1 MSDSRAVIPPP
12 TSTFASFQAQQARIV
27 MEGRLNKLKGR
38 GLGKSWVP
46 QHFVLKADA
55 FYYTPNKI
63 FSHKQKKIS
72 LVKARIGTAQHYT
85 KKDNAFGIMDARK
98 RALHIMSAESE
109 SLMHEWIRALIAVRT
124 ALEGRVRD
132 AKPNPTLALNP
143 RFPDIPS
150 LPPLRKDNDQDEADA
165 AYSPSAARA
174 QASATYL
181 AHLTDESDS
190 DGPDAGDDSR
200 SRAPDSMPAAA
211 AAAAGLR
218 STAGRLPTR
227 RADES
232 GVNAARALPA
242 PSLVSSRSARP
253 TAADPLGL
261 AERQD
266 EPRRVRETDAD
277 RQTDR
282 DRDRDRDRQTDRQRQ
297 REGRAR
303 KKQEPS
309 PARSSVISPARALTA
324 TPRHVA
330 EADAAVT
337 TVARGVLLP
346 VHPLRPSPSASLP
359 GEPQLASAFSREMVR
374 SAVIPSLSAAPLV
387 CCYMC
392 MRKVSLWQ

>member
-1 MSDSRAVIPPP
+1 MSDIRAVIPPSTP
-12 TSTFASFQAQQARIV
+12 TFASFQAQQARIV

-55 FYYTPNKI
+55 FYYTPNRI

-72 LVKARIGTAQHYT
+72 LVKARIGTAQYYT

-150 LPPLRKDNDQDEADA
+150 LPPPRKDQDEADA
-165 AYSPSAARA
+165 ADSPSAARA

-211 AAAAGLR
+211 AASAGLR

-227 RADES
+227 RAHDS
-232 GVNAARALPA
+232 GDNAAPALPP
-242 PSLVSSRSARP
+242 PSLVSSRAARP
-253 TAADPLGL
+253 AAADPLGL

-266 EPRRVRETDAD
+266 EPGRVRETDAD
-277 RQTDR
+277 RQTTR
-282 DRDRDRDRQTDRQRQ
+282 DRDRDRPTDRQRQ

-324 TPRHVA
+324 TPRHLA
-330 EADAAVT
+330 EADAAVP

-346 VHPLRPSPSASLP
+346 VHPAPT
-359 GEPQLASAFSREMVR
+359 LASAFSREMVS
-374 SAVIPSLSAAPLV
+374 SAVISFLQHPWCV
-387 CCYMC
+387 C
-392 MRKVSLWQ
+392 MRKVRLWE